1 MQNIP
6 YECRSRKVSQWND
19 LKPFETIE
27 KKPLDNVHF
36 MEFVYQVFQCIHTP
50 YTIESI
56 NTLDRP

>member
-36 MEFVYQVFQCIHTP
+36 IFVCRLPRFSMHIHIHHI
-50 YTIESI
+50 TIESI
-56 NTLDRP
+56 NT